1 MAIFPLIRKLY
12 FLNIMKKKDEVE
24 IIPSGEIIIGNPAAA
39 VTLTEF
45 VDYES
50 EQTAKVHHIVKE
62 LMSEF
67 GDKINFNIRHFPQTM
82 VHQRAHKAAEAA
94 IGAAQEGKLW
104 EMHELLIENRRHLG
118 TVTLKLYAREAGV
131 KAKSFLDDMINGKYG
146 WFVQDD
152 LRFGLEMGIAEAP
165 AFLINGERFDKKIT
179 LKNLSEAIKAALRK
193 KKLRKAA

>member
-24 IIPSGEIIIGNPAAA
+24 IIPSEEIIIGNPAAA

-67 GDKINFNIRHFPQTM
+67 GDKINFNIRHFPQTR

-152 LRFGLEMGIAEAP
+152 L
-165 AFLINGERFDKKIT
+165 
-179 LKNLSEAIKAALRK
+179 
-193 KKLRKAA
+193 